1 MLRVWPE
8 ETVGVTEMF
17 ALWHLLLG
25 ICVATPIVASLA
37 EARRASV
44 GVAGYILALIV
55 GIVLGAFF
63 GWTMWATHWAVGN
76 KIIKAAPAK
85 EEWYFGALYFTK
97 LLWIAL
103 AVFVAT
109 WLSNVVL
116 RVAF

>member
-1 MLRVWPE
+1 
-8 ETVGVTEMF
+8 MF

-25 ICVATPIVASLA
+25 ICVATPIAISLA
-37 EARRASV
+37 VARRASV
-44 GVAGYILALIV
+44 GVGGYTLVLIV
-55 GIVLGAFF
+55 GIALGTFF

-97 LLWIAL
+97 FVWILLA
-103 AVFVAT
+103 AFVAG
-109 WLSNVVL
+109 WLSDLVL